1 MNENGITENFD
12 FTPIGLEIKKARE
25 SRKITQIGRAHV

>member
-1 MNENGITENFD
+1 MELERNKKNRYGFD

-25 SRKITQIGRAHV
+25 FQ